1 MNGYGANLAYILY
14 QVEQLDCLKVR
25 ILLSHQQPISQAI
38 DLKISKNHLIIN
50 WNSCA
55 TSLSLSIG
63 RCSNR
68 LQVLHHA
75 PVARSPQS
83 GSIPEGLGLRRA
95 GLVVEDLNCIHVFIL
110 APDVLVHHQ
119 WWQAGPHNGSDEGA
133 QLDHI
138 AESLRV
144 GLRNC
149 DEPVRQDGKLTD
161 AAGHGVR
168 SYLLF
173 SQNLTEPTCGEH
185 QQRPQPVEKST
196 TTGTAWEIATSHSD
210 LTAFAS
216 TTYFTVSEQGGTLA
230 QAAVFL
236 WFLDVLGCFDV
247 FQRQILK
254 FWMLSKF

>member
-1 MNGYGANLAYILY
+1 MQPKLAATTAGF
-14 QVEQLDCLKVR
+14 QL
-25 ILLSHQQPISQAI
+25 HT
-38 DLKISKNHLIIN
+38 SKTII
-50 WNSCA
+50 
-55 TSLSLSIG
+55 LSLSIG
-63 RCSNR
+63 RCSNG

-161 AAGHGVR
+161 AARHNKLSFWR
-168 SYLLF
+168 PYQITFLL
-173 SQNLTEPTCGEH
+173 EPMAILLLV
-185 QQRPQPVEKST
+185 QPVNGKCPPR
-196 TTGTAWEIATSHSD
+196 
-210 LTAFAS
+210 
-216 TTYFTVSEQGGTLA
+216 
-230 QAAVFL
+230 QA
-236 WFLDVLGCFDV
+236 
-247 FQRQILK
+247 RSI
-254 FWMLSKF
+254 